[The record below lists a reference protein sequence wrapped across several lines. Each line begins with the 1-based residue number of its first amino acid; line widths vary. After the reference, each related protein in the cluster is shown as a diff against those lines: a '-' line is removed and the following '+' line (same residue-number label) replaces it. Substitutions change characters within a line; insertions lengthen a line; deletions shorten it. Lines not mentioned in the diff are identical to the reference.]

1 MSQSRKVFYVTS
13 QKLGSTVGGK
23 PVVVCPDCGKNAI
36 KDKKVFVHA
45 LVFSRMNGFY
55 ELYNIGSAC
64 GSYVP
69 FSTRLR
75 MRWEAVKSFVG
86 LVWGGKIAPTFRKM
100 RRA

>member
-1 MSQSRKVFYVTS
+1 MGDTEEK
-13 QKLGSTVGGK
+13 K
-23 PVVVCPDCGKNAI
+23 PELIEGEVCPDCGKNAI
-36 KDKKVFVHA
+36 KDKKVHVHA

-75 MRWEAVKSFVG
+75 MRWEAVKSFV
-86 LVWGGKIAPTFRKM
+86 
-100 RRA
+100 